1 MNLISIIKSALQKP
15 ITVVV
20 AMVTIVF
27 FSVVSIRNMP
37 VDIFPKLGTPAIY
50 VAQTYGGLSP
60 EQIESYVTF
69 YYEYHFLYVTGIKSV
84 ESKTVQGISLIK
96 LDFYEG
102 TDMGQ
107 AMGEVVAQVNRS
119 RAFMP
124 PGTVAPFITRFD
136 GGSVPVGQLVF
147 ESKTRS
153 LAEIQEQALFKV
165 RPMFSSL
172 PGVSAPPPFGG
183 NQRTIVIKADPNK
196 LRSYQI
202 SPEELITT
210 IAKSNT
216 LTPAG
221 NVRIDD
227 QLLIT
232 PQNTVVEQYKELE
245 NVVLRSQNN
254 QSVFVK
260 DIANVENGSDVTS
273 GYALVNGKRSVY
285 IPVTKRADASTW
297 NVVQSIKKALPDMQA
312 AVPEDIQ
319 VKYEFDQSGY
329 VINALSNL
337 VTEGLLGA
345 ILTGL
350 VVLLFLGDGRSA
362 LLVVMTIPLA
372 LLSAV
377 VCLYALGQTLNIM
390 TLSGLALAIGILV
403 DEATVTIE
411 NIHRYLEMGKP
422 KREAIWEACKEI
434 ALPKFL
440 ILLCILAVF
449 VPALFM
455 SGIPRAMFLPLSMAV
470 GLAMIASFLL
480 SQTFVPV
487 FANWMLKNHFHQ
499 DRKETRFS
507 RFHHRFDNFLRKI
520 VHKGSLIALVFIIG
534 SIGLAF
540 VGFSLIGK
548 EIFPKIN
555 AGQLKVR
562 LRLPDGTRLER
573 TEESTKQLLAIVD
586 SLAGKGNIEI
596 SSGFIGVQPS
606 SYPVNVIHLWTSGQ
620 HEGVLSVN
628 LFKNANVDMDELK
641 ERIRETVRVQMPH
654 IRISFEPVNL
664 VDQVMSQ
671 GANNPIEI
679 LVQGKNISQSQQ
691 FAQKLLDELK
701 SYAYLRDVQIA
712 IPLNAPG
719 LKIEYDRIRLGQLGL
734 DIDGVSKS
742 VVAATSSSRF
752 TQPVFWRDPASG
764 NAFQV
769 QVEFPQYQM
778 NSVNAL
784 ENIPVA
790 NSGNKNVYLRDVA
803 NIQPIRQIG
812 EYDRL
817 NQQRFVPIT
826 ANLHQKDL
834 GSSLDDIDEVIKKLG
849 ELPTGMKIYARG
861 QNEIFQTIFN
871 ELGVGLLLS
880 IVVIVLLL
888 AANFQSFS
896 VAMVVLSGIPA
907 VIAWPFSLLLMTGHS
922 LNIQSYIGCIM
933 AIGVSVANAILFV
946 SNAEHHRKNG
956 VSNAGEKGISDRLR
970 PILMTA
976 LAMMAGMLPMA
987 LGLGEGGEQVAPLG
1001 VAVIGGLLF
1010 STVSILIF
1018 LPVIYQKTIG
1028 KNEYKDV
1035 SLF

>member
-507 RFHHRFDNFLRKI
+507 RFHHRFDNFSRKI

-654 IRISFEPVNL
+654 IRISFEP
-664 VDQVMSQ
+664 
-671 GANNPIEI
+671 G
-679 LVQGKNISQSQQ
+679 
-691 FAQKLLDELK
+691 
-701 SYAYLRDVQIA
+701 
-712 IPLNAPG
+712 
-719 LKIEYDRIRLGQLGL
+719 
-734 DIDGVSKS
+734 
-742 VVAATSSSRF
+742 
-752 TQPVFWRDPASG
+752 
-764 NAFQV
+764 
-769 QVEFPQYQM
+769 
-778 NSVNAL
+778 
-784 ENIPVA
+784 
-790 NSGNKNVYLRDVA
+790 
-803 NIQPIRQIG
+803 
-812 EYDRL
+812 
-817 NQQRFVPIT
+817 
-826 ANLHQKDL
+826 
-834 GSSLDDIDEVIKKLG
+834 
-849 ELPTGMKIYARG
+849 
-861 QNEIFQTIFN
+861 
-871 ELGVGLLLS
+871 
-880 IVVIVLLL
+880 
-888 AANFQSFS
+888 
-896 VAMVVLSGIPA
+896 
-907 VIAWPFSLLLMTGHS
+907 
-922 LNIQSYIGCIM
+922 
-933 AIGVSVANAILFV
+933 
-946 SNAEHHRKNG
+946 
-956 VSNAGEKGISDRLR
+956 
-970 PILMTA
+970 
-976 LAMMAGMLPMA
+976 
-987 LGLGEGGEQVAPLG
+987 
-1001 VAVIGGLLF
+1001 
-1010 STVSILIF
+1010 
-1018 LPVIYQKTIG
+1018 
-1028 KNEYKDV
+1028 
-1035 SLF
+1035 

>member
-507 RFHHRFDNFLRKI
+507 RFHHRFDNFSRKI

-654 IRISFEPVNL
+654 IRISFEPANL

-907 VIAWPFSLLLMTGHS
+907 VIA
-922 LNIQSYIGCIM
+922 
-933 AIGVSVANAILFV
+933 
-946 SNAEHHRKNG
+946 R
-956 VSNAGEKGISDRLR
+956 
-970 PILMTA
+970 
-976 LAMMAGMLPMA
+976 
-987 LGLGEGGEQVAPLG
+987 
-1001 VAVIGGLLF
+1001 
-1010 STVSILIF
+1010 LIF
-1018 LPVIYQKTIG
+1018 IALNDG
-1028 KNEYKDV
+1028 A
-1035 SLF
+1035 